1 MLDKI
6 REPTLDSVHVIVRE
20 RFGLVYKQRKSKED
34 ISGLTDI
41 GVHRRRQDRREKLAK
56 QLSRSEG
63 YFNFTQWMFGIQS
76 HFGWTDDEFGRQLGY
91 ANRRMIQCFRRSE
104 GSLPSKKVLMR
115 LFELEKL
122 SLIRV
127 REEI

>member
-41 GVHRRRQDRREKLAK
+41 GIHRRRQDRREKVAKKLAK
-56 QLSRSEG
+56 NEG
-63 YFNFTQWMFGIQS
+63 YSNFTNWMFSIQQ
-76 HFGWTDDEFGRQLGY
+76 HFKWTDDEFGRQLGY
-91 ANRRMIQCFRRSE
+91 SNRRMIQCFRRSE
-104 GSLPSKKVLMR
+104 GSLPSRKVLLR

-122 SLIRV
+122 TLIKI